1 MGARVVQGDKG
12 FTTRGGHARPPDCK
26 PARRHSGTHGALI
39 EFADV
44 LPTLAEAAR
53 VDSARYGGTD
63 GMSLY
68 PALTTDR
75 AHPREWIYQRLL
87 WQRGLPLPAAPLR
100 TGRKL
105 YATGAPMTC
114 CATLENTP
122 T

>member
-12 FTTRGGHARPPDCK
+12 FTTRGGHARSPDCK

-75 AHPREWIYQRLL
+75 ARVAKKRLQRV
-87 WQRGLPLPAAPLR
+87 RDRRRAPSR
-100 TGRKL
+100 DS
-105 YATGAPMTC
+105 
-114 CATLENTP
+114 
-122 T
+122 

>member
-1 MGARVVQGDKG
+1 
-12 FTTRGGHARPPDCK
+12 
-26 PARRHSGTHGALI
+26 
-39 EFADV
+39 V

-75 AHPREWIYQRLL
+75 AHPREWIYQRTTLAK
-87 WQRGLPLPAAPLR
+87 RASPTRRAATHR
-100 TGRKL
+100 SDKL

-114 CATLENTP
+114 CATLKNTP